1 MRRRGRTRPAPS
13 APARLSDAALMCVYR
28 DAQFD
33 LLIDVNWTSP
43 LLPAADE
50 LAHRYSTASEQP
62 LSHWVFYLALAYFKS
77 AIIAVGIDFR
87 SRMGGSDDT
96 VDQVGEATA
105 PLIAAGLSRMK
116 T

>member
-1 MRRRGRTRPAPS
+1 MG
-13 APARLSDAALMCVYR
+13 VYR
-28 DAQFD
+28 GAQFD
-33 LLIDVNWTSP
+33 LLIDVNTAWTSP

-62 LSHWVFYLALAYFKS
+62 LSHWDFYLALAYVKS
-77 AIIAVGIDFR
+77 AIIAAGINFR

-96 VDQVGEATA
+96 VDQVGEAVA
-105 PLIAAGLSRMK
+105 PLIGAGLSRMK

>member
-1 MRRRGRTRPAPS
+1 MG
-13 APARLSDAALMCVYR
+13 VYR

-33 LLIDVNWTSP
+33 LLIDVNTAWTSP
-43 LLPAADE
+43 LLPATDE

-62 LSHWVFYLALAYFKS
+62 LSDRDFYLALAYFKS
-77 AIIAVGIDFR
+77 AIIAAGIDFR
-87 SRMGGSDDT
+87 GRMGGSDDT
-96 VDQVGEATA
+96 VDQVGQAVA

>member
-1 MRRRGRTRPAPS
+1 MG
-13 APARLSDAALMCVYR
+13 VYR

-33 LLIDVNWTSP
+33 LLIDVNAAWASP
-43 LLPAADE
+43 LLPATDE

-62 LSHWVFYLALAYFKS
+62 LSHWDFYLALAYFKS

-87 SRMGGSDDT
+87 RRMGSDDT
-96 VDQVGEATA
+96 VDQVGEAVA
-105 PLIAAGLSRMK
+105 PPIAAGLSRMK

>member
-1 MRRRGRTRPAPS
+1 VH
-13 APARLSDAALMCVYR
+13 C

-33 LLIDVNWTSP
+33 LLIDVNAAWTSP

-50 LAHRYSTASEQP
+50 LAHRYSVISEQP
-62 LSHWVFYLALAYFKS
+62 LSHWDFYLALAYFKS

-87 SRMGGSDDT
+87 SRMGSDDT

>member
-1 MRRRGRTRPAPS
+1 MLDWELSTLGDP
-13 APARLSDAALMCVYR
+13 LSDAALICVYR

-33 LLIDVNWTSP
+33 LLIDVNAAWTSP

-62 LSHWVFYLALAYFKS
+62 LSHWDFYMALAYFKS
-77 AIIAVGIDFR
+77 AIIAAGIDFR
-87 SRMGGSDDT
+87 SRMGGSVDT
-96 VDQVGEATA
+96 VDQVGEAVA
-105 PLIAAGLSRMK
+105 PPIAAGLSRMK